1 MSIEQR
7 IECQSGKLLAR
18 ANQEGM
24 KFWCARHHR
33 EEFFTW
39 EQIDA
44 VRRSFMEVPTRIT
57 ISDHTTIIPTR

>member
-18 ANQEGM
+18 ANREGM
-24 KFWCARHHR
+24 KFWCAKHHR

-44 VRRSFMEVPTRIT
+44 VRCSFMEEVPTH
-57 ISDHTTIIPTR
+57 DHTTILPTR